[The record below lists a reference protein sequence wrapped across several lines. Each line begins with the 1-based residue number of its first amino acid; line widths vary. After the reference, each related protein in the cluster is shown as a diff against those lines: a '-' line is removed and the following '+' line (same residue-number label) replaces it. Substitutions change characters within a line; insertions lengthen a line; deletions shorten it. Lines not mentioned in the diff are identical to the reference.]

1 MVLNCFVGIKTE
13 SVHAREEILRE
24 SRNRTSARQSCVI
37 PAPMCEGPCPV
48 SPCEFERLC
57 LATTVDGHTITPL
70 IVGTMQGGLV
80 YFYFL
85 SVD

>member
-13 SVHAREEILRE
+13 SVHAREEILKVE
-24 SRNRTSARQSCVI
+24 IVHLLDNRVLFLHRCARD
-37 PAPMCEGPCPV
+37 PV
-48 SPCEFERLC
+48 LYHLCEFERLC